1 MIRSISVDVHK
12 MKNGFMGFV
21 TIGRDNDKPAKTYF
35 NVTASSVKRCQ
46 RAQVKLME
54 EQS

>member
-1 MIRSISVDVHK
+1 MVRSISVDIHN
-12 MKNGFMGFV
+12 MRTGFMGFV
-21 TIGRDNDKPAKTYF
+21 TVGRDNDKPAKTYF

-46 RAQVKLME
+46 RAQLKLME